1 MHVYIE
7 VASWGATED
16 NQESDRG
23 VKEDM
28 QLHYIQGLNE
38 LKMNMDTMHYKADIL
53 GGTVLYLW
61 TCDQIHH
68 LIRELI
74 LKS

>member
-38 LKMNMDTMHYKADIL
+38 LKMNMDTITKL
-53 GGTVLYLW
+53 TFW
-61 TCDQIHH
+61 E
-68 LIRELI
+68 ELFSTYERVI
-74 LKS
+74 